1 MKHILIRW
9 VTPEQ
14 KKDID
19 DLLADKK
26 HLRTYPGGKKKEK
39 PVKVKKE
46 KKAGVTGAKVW
57 MI

>member
-26 HLRTYPGGKKKEK
+26 HIQNYPGGKKKEK
-39 PVKVKKE
+39 PVKVKKVE
-46 KKAGVTGAKVW
+46 GVTGIKGVFFV
-57 MI
+57 